1 MESLF
6 KNSFDVIVVGG
17 GHAGC
22 EAASAAA
29 RTGAKTAL
37 FTYKPE
43 NLGEMSCNPSI
54 GGLAKGHLVR
64 EVDAL
69 GGLMG
74 KVIDASGIHFRVLN
88 RSKGPAVYGPR
99 SQADRKLYRQKMKEL
114 LESQSNNTIIYEKVE
129 ELLFEGDKIT
139 GIKTAQGVEYKAK
152 TVVLTTGTFLNGLMH
167 TGEQKTIGGRVGEDS
182 CSGITLCLQKMGFEI
197 GRLKTGTPCRLDGTT
212 IDWSKTE
219 IQMPDEVPEPFSF
232 MNDRITV
239 PQIPCHITYTTAETK
254 EIVLKNLDRAPLY
267 DGQIQSTGPR
277 YCPSFETKIVRFADK
292 ETHHIFL
299 EKEGLD
305 DNTVYPNGLSTS
317 LPLDVQKAL
326 VASIPGLENAKML
339 RPGYAIEYDFIDPR
353 NLKLTLETKKIKGL
367 FLAGQINGTTGYEE
381 AAAQGLVAGV
391 NAGLQALDSRE
402 TLILSR
408 ADSYIGVMIDD
419 LIRCGVDEPY
429 RMFTSRAEYRLC
441 LRADNSDLRLTPLG
455 IKLGIVSKERATVFA
470 AKTKALDA
478 ARALCQS
485 LKYTPKQLKE
495 KGFPVNMNGKS
506 RSVFDLLS
514 YPEISFAELSAA
526 FPELQSMPSEI
537 ARQIEI
543 EGKYKGYLDR
553 QEADI
558 RLFKKDEELKI
569 PADFDYDRV
578 GGLSIEIKE
587 RLKRAQPENIGIASR
602 LAGITP
608 AAVTAL
614 IGHLKKFKA

>member
-1 MESLF
+1 
-6 KNSFDVIVVGG
+6 
-17 GHAGC
+17 
-22 EAASAAA
+22 
-29 RTGAKTAL
+29 
-37 FTYKPE
+37 
-43 NLGEMSCNPSI
+43 MSCNPSI

-129 ELLFEGDKIT
+129 KLLFEGDKIT

-152 TVVLTTGTFLNGLMH
+152 TVILTTGTFLNGLMH

-455 IKLGIVSKERATVFA
+455 IKLGIVSKERATAFA

-495 KGFPVNMNGKS
+495 KGFSVNMNGKS
-506 RSVFDLLS
+506 RSIFDLLS

>member
-6 KNSFDVIVVGG
+6 ANNFDVIVVGG

-129 ELLFEGDKIT
+129 ELLFEDDKIT

-152 TVVLTTGTFLNGLMH
+152 TVILTTGTFLNGLMH
-167 TGEQKTIGGRVGEDS
+167 TGEQKTVGGRVGEDS
-182 CSGITLCLQKMGFEI
+182 CSGITLCLRKMGFEI

-219 IQMPDEVPEPFSF
+219 IQMPDEIPEPFSF
-232 MNDRITV
+232 MNDKITV

-254 EIVLKNLDRAPLY
+254 DIVLKNLDRAPLY

-305 DNTVYPNGLSTS
+305 DNTIYPNGLSTS
-317 LPLDVQKAL
+317 LPLDVQQAL
-326 VASIPGLENAKML
+326 IASIPGLENAKML

-402 TLILSR
+402 TLTLSR

-455 IKLGIVSKERATVFA
+455 IKLGIVSKERAAAFA
-470 AKTKALDA
+470 AKTKALDT
-478 ARALCQS
+478 ARTLCQN
-485 LKYTPKQLKE
+485 LKYTPKQLKN
-495 KGFPVNMNGKS
+495 KGFSVNMNGKS
-506 RSVFDLLS
+506 RTIFDLLS
-514 YPEISFAELSAA
+514 YPEISFNELSAA
-526 FPELQSMPSEI
+526 FPELQSIDPVI

-614 IGHLKKFKA
+614 IGHLKKFKS